1 MSTEKNGSLKKL
13 QTILGYQFANEDL
26 LRQALVHGSA
36 DKECNQRL
44 EFLGDSV
51 LGLIIAAEI
60 FNRYPNLS
68 EGAMSRLRAS
78 LVKGKQL
85 ALIAKTL
92 QLSDF
97 ICLGFGEKKSGGA
110 TRASTLADT
119 LEAVIAAIY
128 LDSDLTQAS
137 NIILKWYESL
147 WDSAHSLLQK
157 DPKSR
162 LQEWLQAKRR
172 ALPSYRLCGTYGYA
186 HEAIFEV
193 ECAIEGY
200 EHSIKTK
207 DTTRRGAEQ
216 QAAEQFIAWLI
227 EQGEEFK

>member
-1 MSTEKNGSLKKL
+1 MSLQENGSLNEL
-13 QTILGYQFANEDL
+13 QTILGYQFANIDL
-26 LRQALVHGSA
+26 LKQALVHGSA
-36 DKECNQRL
+36 DKDCNQRL

-60 FNRYPNLS
+60 YQRYPELT

-85 ALIAKTL
+85 AAIAKTL
-92 QLSDF
+92 KLGTF
-97 ICLGFGEKKSGGA
+97 IQLGFGEQKSGGA
-110 TRASTLADT
+110 KRASTLADA

-128 LDSDLTQAS
+128 LDSDLETASQAV
-137 NIILKWYESL
+137 LQWYTTL

-162 LQEWLQAKRR
+162 LQEWLQSKRC
-172 ALPSYRLCGTYGYA
+172 ALPVYRLCGTYGYA
-186 HEAIFEV
+186 HEAVFEI
-193 ECAIEGY
+193 ECSIESY
-200 EHSIKTK
+200 THTIKTK
-207 DTTRRGAEQ
+207 DSTRRGAEQ
-216 QAAEQFIAWLI
+216 QAAEQFIQWLI

>member
-1 MSTEKNGSLKKL
+1 MSLEEAGSTDTL
-13 QTILGYQFANEDL
+13 QEILGYQFSNADL
-26 LRQALVHGSA
+26 LKQALVHGSA

-51 LGLIIAAEI
+51 LGLVVASEI
-60 FNRYPNLS
+60 FNRYPELT

-85 ALIAKTL
+85 AVIAKTL
-92 QLSDF
+92 NLGDY

-110 TRASTLADT
+110 KRASTLADA
-119 LEAVIAAIY
+119 LEAVIAAVY
-128 LDSDLTQAS
+128 LDSDLRAAS
-137 NIILKWYESL
+137 KVVLQWYEPL
-147 WDSAHSLLQK
+147 WESAHSLIQK

-162 LQEWLQAKRR
+162 LQEWLQSKHR
-172 ALPSYRLCGTYGYA
+172 ALPTYRLCGTYGYA
-186 HEAIFEV
+186 HEATFEI
-193 ECAIEGY
+193 ECSIEGY
-200 EHSIKTK
+200 THTIKTT

-216 QAAEQFIAWLI
+216 QVAEQFIAWLI